1 MLALSS
7 GGGEGPR
14 GHQNFSPMPLLR
26 RGTTSAVVGEYRHPH
41 HWYVNLYLL
50 LGSCL
55 RVALPGLGSR
65 AQDRHPVGSP
75 AMPRRGLRQRHR
87 YQAWA
92 MGVEYGPS
100 IPDEGLGFDP
110 GFWFGLNSSRSSDVD
125 PARDNRP
132 KDLKSRRLV
141 VDPTTLIAY
150 SFINPRGLIRVVRW

>member
-1 MLALSS
+1 M
-7 GGGEGPR
+7 PHR
-14 GHQNFSPMPLLR
+14 GH
-26 RGTTSAVVGEYRHPH
+26 
-41 HWYVNLYLL
+41 
-50 LGSCL
+50 
-55 RVALPGLGSR
+55 
-65 AQDRHPVGSP
+65 
-75 AMPRRGLRQRHR
+75 RQRRR